1 MRTNLEYLE
10 TKKQITPQRTRLKLV
25 KKVRTNLKY
34 LEVKNNWSKNEARIC
49 KKSKNKFRTF
59 QAKNPMLEQTRR
71 LELVKKYEQIYNILR
86 LTNK

>member
-59 QAKNPMLEQTRR
+59 SG
-71 LELVKKYEQIYNILR
+71 
-86 LTNK
+86 